1 MEQLDS
7 EQAISP
13 QSTGD
18 VHDSIRPIQWATDRL
33 CLLDQRRLPFEEHYQ
48 YLDDVVDVAGAIR
61 DMVVRGAPA
70 IGITAAYGVV
80 LAARRRYAESPEGW
94 RALLAGD
101 IRVLAAARPTAVNLS
116 WALQRMARRSDAITG
131 DPFDEML
138 NEARRIHA
146 EDLEA
151 NRRMGE
157 YGAGLIRA
165 GDSVL
170 TYCNTGSLATGGY
183 GTALGVIRSAWQ
195 TGRLE
200 RVFAGE
206 TRPWLQG
213 ARLTAWELTRDR
225 IPVTLIT
232 DNSAAFL
239 MQQRQVQWVI
249 VGADRVTAN
258 GDVIN
263 KIGTYNLAISCRH
276 HGVGFMVA
284 APRSTLD
291 FTLSCGQAVEIEHR
305 PADEVLTL
313 AGRRIAAD
321 GATAWN
327 PAFDITP
334 AELVD
339 CLVTENGVIQAP
351 DTKKL
356 ASLKPPSP
364 T

>member
-1 MEQLDS
+1 MNATDNEP
-7 EQAISP
+7 AIAP
-13 QSTGD
+13 ETRGD
-18 VHDSIRPIQWATDRL
+18 VHDSIRAIQWQDDRL
-33 CLLDQRRLPFEEHYQ
+33 CLLDQRRLPFEESYQ
-48 YLDDVVDVAGAIR
+48 YPADAVAVAKSIR

-80 LAARRRYAESPEGW
+80 LAARSRYAQSPDGW
-94 RALLAGD
+94 RGLLAED

-116 WALQRMARRSDAITG
+116 WALRRMERRGATIAG
-131 DPFDEML
+131 DPTDEL
-138 NEARRIHA
+138 LDEARRVHT
-146 EDLEA
+146 EDLAA

-157 YGAGLIRA
+157 HGAGLIRA

-183 GTALGVIRSAWQ
+183 GTALGVIRSAWRA
-195 TGRLE
+195 GALK

-232 DNSAAFL
+232 DNAAAYL
-239 MQQRQVQWVI
+239 MQSRQVQWVI
-249 VGADRVTAN
+249 LGADRVTAN

-276 HGVGFMVA
+276 HGVRFMVV
-284 APRSTLD
+284 APCSTLD
-291 FTLSCGQAVEIEHR
+291 FTLNDGQAVEIEER
-305 PADEVLTL
+305 PADEVLNL

-327 PAFDITP
+327 PAFDMTP
-334 AELVD
+334 ASLVD
-339 CLVTENGVIQAP
+339 YLVTENGVIQAP
-351 DTKKL
+351 DTQKL
-356 ASLKPPSP
+356 AALKPPSP
-364 T
+364 